1 MQGKKKQTTSSSL
14 QAFFEVAHSSGDFQ
28 LLVYLFFFTLAYIC
42 IYLGIIDQASSV
54 KIARILAKF
63 SLRVEGHKNAKR
75 ERGQCPSILTEV
87 TWSITDLLYDIP
99 RFHVAL
105 YLPVF
110 VAKCILETHQH
121 QHFCF
126 CFHSR

>member
-1 MQGKKKQTTSSSL
+1 MQGKKKTTSSSL

-28 LLVYLFFFTLAYIC
+28 LLDYLFFTLAYIC
-42 IYLGIIDQASSV
+42 IYLDIIDQASSA

-63 SLRVEGHKNAKR
+63 SLRVECHKNAKR
-75 ERGQCPSILTEV
+75 ERGQCPSIVTEV

-121 QHFCF
+121 FCF